1 MRIALTC
8 NGPGEMAGWARPLLR
23 RIYAHAPQTE
33 VHLFFVPD
41 DYATGREADVARE
54 IFPEARV
61 YDPKTYLRVA
71 LGRPVDGLPKSA
83 DIVQYLGGD
92 LMHAARLH
100 KRLGGVATSYKF
112 SRPSLASRFTRV
124 FAVDDKN
131 VEQLLGWKTPPER
144 ILKIGNLAID
154 GAAIEAQNPIEPGAP
169 QDGILFMPG
178 SRRYEV
184 EHLIPF
190 FFTSALWMQREDPSL
205 KIAFGISPFTQLEA
219 VRRAI
224 ETGGHPRVWAQKGR
238 LIEDGGRAYLA
249 SADGAYRFPI
259 LRNALSA
266 ATVARLVVTI
276 PGTKAIE
283 LASLGKPMITITPLN
298 APEVITFN
306 GPLTYLDR
314 IPAVGIPLKRAVAV
328 GISRRFRYHTQPNI
342 DANRML
348 VHELHGTLMPRRVA
362 HVILDRYDDR
372 SWLAQTSR
380 DLSMLYTEHAGAA
393 ERMARAL
400 LELSP

>member
-100 KRLGGVATSYKF
+100 KRLGGVAMSYKF